1 MNDDSTK
8 PAGQPLLD
16 VRDLNVTFGRPGRRG
31 KGPVVRAVTDV
42 NLQIAPGETLGLVG
56 ESGSGKSTTGNAI
69 LRLVPIA
76 GGEVRL
82 DGRNVAE
89 ARGQELRK
97 LRRRMQMVFQD
108 PYSSLDPSSTVGG
121 SVAEPLQVHEGL
133 SARDAA
139 QRVGE
144 LLEVVGLP
152 AGHANR
158 YPYEFSGGQR
168 QRIAIARALALNPE
182 LIICDEAVS
191 ALDVST
197 QNQVINLLEDLRDQ
211 FGLSYLFIA
220 HNLAVVRHIS
230 HRVAVMY
237 LGRVV
242 EQGPSER
249 LYERPAHPY
258 TQALLAAIPVPDPS
272 SPRRQREKLLLRG
285 DLPDPTNPPAGCP
298 FSTRCPHVMAICR
311 ESMPAMTPVDGG
323 GEVACHLQTTGPTL
337 AGRTLVDL
345 GMPRTLQ
352 APAEGLR
359 AGFAKAVERGVIETA
374 ATVKSSAP

>member
-1 MNDDSTK
+1 MNDITSANAV
-8 PAGQPLLD
+8 PVPGPLLD
-16 VRDLNVTFGRPGRRG
+16 VRDLNVTFGSVGLRGRGR
-31 KGPVVRAVTDV
+31 VLRAVTDV
-42 NLQIAPGETLGLVG
+42 SLQIAPGETLGLVG

-69 LRLVPIA
+69 LRLVPIV

-89 ARGQELRK
+89 ARGKELRQ
-97 LRRRMQMVFQD
+97 LRRQMQMVFQD
-108 PYSSLDPSSTVGG
+108 PYSSLDPSSTVGA

-139 QRVGE
+139 RRVGE
-144 LLEVVGLP
+144 LLELVGLP
-152 AGHANR
+152 AGHASR

-168 QRIAIARALALNPE
+168 QRIAIARALALNPK
-182 LIICDEAVS
+182 LIVCDEAVS

-237 LGRVV
+237 LGRLV

-249 LYERPAHPY
+249 LYQHPAHPY
-258 TQALLAAIPVPDPS
+258 TQALLAAIPVPDPTG
-272 SPRRQREKLLLRG
+272 PKRKRARLLLQG
-285 DLPDPTNPPAGCP
+285 DLPDPANPPVGCP
-298 FSTRCPHVMAICR
+298 FNTRCPYVMDVCR
-311 ESMPAMTPVDGG
+311 ESMPAMTPVEGG
-323 GEVACHLQTTGPTL
+323 GEVACHLQTTGATL
-337 AGRTLVDL
+337 AGRPL
-345 GMPRTLQ
+345 
-352 APAEGLR
+352 PAEGLR
-359 AGFAKAVERGVIETA
+359 AGLAEAVERGSVESGA
-374 ATVKSSAP
+374 S

>member
-1 MNDDSTK
+1 MNGDPID
-8 PAGQPLLD
+8 PAAQPLLD
-16 VRDLNVTFGRPGRRG
+16 VRDLNVTFGRAGRRG
-31 KGPVVRAVTDV
+31 TGRVVRAVTDV
-42 NLQIAPGETLGLVG
+42 NLRIAPGETLGLVG

-76 GGEVRL
+76 DGEVRL

-89 ARGQELRK
+89 ARGSELRR
-97 LRRRMQMVFQD
+97 LRRQMQMVFQD

-121 SVAEPLQVHEGL
+121 SVAEPLQVHEGM

-139 QRVGE
+139 RRVAE

-152 AGHANR
+152 AGHASR

-168 QRIAIARALALNPE
+168 QRIAIARALALNPK
-182 LIICDEAVS
+182 LIVCDEAVS

-258 TQALLAAIPVPDPS
+258 TQALLAAIPVPDPTG
-272 SPRRQREKLLLRG
+272 PRRQRERLLLRG
-285 DLPDPTNPPAGCP
+285 DLPDPADPPAGCP
-298 FSTRCPHVMAICR
+298 FNTRCPYVMDVCR
-311 ESMPAMTPVDGG
+311 QSMPKMTPVDDG

-337 AGRTLVDL
+337 SGRALVDL
-345 GMPRTLQ
+345 GIPRTVQ
-352 APAEGLR
+352 APAERLR
-359 AGFAKAVERGVIETA
+359 AGFAEAVERGTVESA
-374 ATVKSSAP
+374 ASVESGVL